1 VANSA
6 ITQVITIQIGTFTC
20 QDRKIAST
28 GNPRHGQGQT
38 PWSPGVSTAMAISD
52 PVCAMVFFWEF
63 LVMCEY
69 SQVLTM
75 EPIGTM

>member
-1 VANSA
+1 LDQQE
-6 ITQVITIQIGTFTC
+6 TP
-20 QDRKIAST
+20 KK
-28 GNPRHGQGQT
+28 GQGQT
-38 PWSPGVSTAMAISD
+38 PWSPAVSTAMAISD
-52 PVCAMVFFWEF
+52 PVCAMVFFWGF